1 MRYAPLMRVGYAR
14 VSTIEQDAE
23 RQVARLLELGVPE
36 DRIYSDV
43 GFSGAKMTRTGLDN
57 ALAAVREGDTFVV
70 PALDRLARNT
80 EGALEVIR
88 RLTDAGVIFQNGTTP
103 YDPKDPMAKLF
114 FTILAAVAEAE
125 GGWISLRTREAM
137 ARPKVRAKLKGRRP
151 KLTERQDENIAKHM
165 AAGDLA
171 VAEIAQMFNTSRT
184 GVYRAQARHQ
194 ALSAQKVGE

>member
-1 MRYAPLMRVGYAR
+1 M
-14 VSTIEQDAE
+14 STVEQDAD
-23 RQVARLLELGVPE
+23 RQVARLLELGVSE
-36 DRIYSDV
+36 GRIYKDV
-43 GFSGAKMTRTGLDN
+43 GFSGAKMTRTGLEN

-88 RLTDAGVIFQNGTTP
+88 RLTEAGVIFQNGTTP

-114 FTILAAVAEAE
+114 FTILAAVAEAV

-151 KLTERQDENIAKHM
+151 KLTERQDESIARHM
-165 AAGDLA
+165 AAGDLP
-171 VAEIAQMFNTSRT
+171 VAEIAHMFTTSRT
-184 GVYRAQARHQ
+184 GVYRAVDRYRKRQSPKA
-194 ALSAQKVGE
+194 VE